1 MLLGKVELSN
11 KLLLGSNKL
20 GTKLLKGKELKVKLL
35 LLSANG
41 MESKLLLD
49 NKNAGTLLLL
59 LNAAKDVL
67 SNEEGNIELSNKLLG
82 SALNKERLAIKLLE
96 EARTGKE
103 KANELEGTELTRRT
117 LEETSKGKVAAK
129 ELEDK
134 GKLIEAAK
142 ELEDKGK
149 LIEAAKLLK
158 AAELA
163 KGKAE
168 LDKALS
174 IGTMLETKGQEIKG
188 KEAKLEAESKLLKDN
203 ARELVLK
210 AALVK
215 ALLLKTLDEG
225 SKEEGKLLQ
234 STALLNNRLPKLVKG
249 RPKELLNSAALKG
262 KELNPLEERLKKH
275 CLYFPMATEKID
287 YYCLKVR
294 LKKKIS
300 PEYYWIEQEVC
311 SLKRYSLNSE
321 VIKH

>member
-1 MLLGKVELSN
+1 MAATLLGKVELSN

-67 SNEEGNIELSNKLLG
+67 SNEEGNVELSNKLLG

-103 KANELEGTELTRRT
+103 EANELEGTELTRRT
-117 LEETSKGKVAAK
+117 LEETSKGKV
-129 ELEDK
+129 
-134 GKLIEAAK
+134 AAK

>member
-1 MLLGKVELSN
+1 MAATLLGKVELSN

-67 SNEEGNIELSNKLLG
+67 SNEEGNVELSNKLLG

-103 KANELEGTELTRRT
+103 EANELEGTELTRRT
-117 LEETSKGKVAAK
+117 LEETSKGKV
-129 ELEDK
+129 
-134 GKLIEAAK
+134 AAK

-174 IGTMLETKGQEIKG
+174 IGTMLETKGQEIKV
-188 KEAKLEAESKLLKDN
+188 KETKLEAESKLLKDN
-203 ARELVLK
+203 ARE
-210 AALVK
+210 
-215 ALLLKTLDEG
+215 TG
-225 SKEEGKLLQ
+225 
-234 STALLNNRLPKLVKG
+234 T
-249 RPKELLNSAALKG
+249 
-262 KELNPLEERLKKH
+262 
-275 CLYFPMATEKID
+275 
-287 YYCLKVR
+287 
-294 LKKKIS
+294 
-300 PEYYWIEQEVC
+300 
-311 SLKRYSLNSE
+311 
-321 VIKH
+321 

>member
-103 KANELEGTELTRRT
+103 EANELEGTELTRRT

>member
-1 MLLGKVELSN
+1 
-11 KLLLGSNKL
+11 
-20 GTKLLKGKELKVKLL
+20 
-35 LLSANG
+35 
-41 MESKLLLD
+41 
-49 NKNAGTLLLL
+49 
-59 LNAAKDVL
+59 
-67 SNEEGNIELSNKLLG
+67 
-82 SALNKERLAIKLLE
+82 
-96 EARTGKE
+96 
-103 KANELEGTELTRRT
+103 
-117 LEETSKGKVAAK
+117 
-129 ELEDK
+129 
-134 GKLIEAAK
+134 
-142 ELEDKGK
+142 
-149 LIEAAKLLK
+149 
-158 AAELA
+158 
-163 KGKAE
+163 
-168 LDKALS
+168 
-174 IGTMLETKGQEIKG
+174 MLETKGQEIKG

-262 KELNPLEERLKKH
+262 KELNPLEERHKKH